1 MVFEEDQTELG
12 PTKIEVKYKDPGRL
26 DNAPYGQIWKVIG
39 ENEFVDYWVQI
50 SKFTAE
56 PCWILI
62 THFFDKNFQ
71 ELLRHPEF
79 QSVISEL
86 F

>member
-1 MVFEEDQTELG
+1 MVPNENKDEASQK
-12 PTKIEVKYKDPGRL
+12 KIETKYKDPNRL
-26 DNAPYGQIWKVIG
+26 DKAPYGQIWKVIG